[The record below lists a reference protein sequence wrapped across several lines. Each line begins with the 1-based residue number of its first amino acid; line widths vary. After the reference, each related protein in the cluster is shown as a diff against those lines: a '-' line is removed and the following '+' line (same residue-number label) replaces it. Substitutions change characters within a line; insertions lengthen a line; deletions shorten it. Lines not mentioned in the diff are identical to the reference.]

1 MLVITLSVLAGDGRE
16 QITLCLS
23 AESLG
28 RGLLDAVA
36 LALAERAYSKPTP
49 PPPDEQGGEWAK
61 SGNTHAIYRTDSGA
75 VGGVP

>member
-49 PPPDEQGGEWAK
+49 PPPDEGTSPTGE
-61 SGNTHAIYRTDSGA
+61 NDDTHAN
-75 VGGVP
+75 VGGVQQGGT